1 MEHNP
6 LHKPIRLRLR
16 QDATLAERLL
26 WSKLRRNQTGF
37 HFRQQESV
45 GAFIAD
51 FLCFEIKLIV
61 EVDGT
66 HHSYPGMPEKDAS
79 REQILRDEG
88 YEILRFSDQEVV
100 ESLEGVVIEIKRKCE
115 VRAESGIE

>member
-1 MEHNP
+1 
-6 LHKPIRLRLR
+6 
-16 QDATLAERLL
+16 
-26 WSKLRRNQTGF
+26 
-37 HFRQQESV
+37 
-45 GAFIAD
+45 
-51 FLCFEIKLIV
+51 
-61 EVDGT
+61 
-66 HHSYPGMPEKDAS
+66 MPEKDAS